1 MKKIG
6 TLYLDMDGVIADF
19 FPELVNFYK
28 AKFPH
33 IQHWKD
39 IPSTEDI
46 VKGLSGTDFFY
57 RLPIF
62 PTTKKLLKLIHEMTK
77 GNWSILS
84 TPLKGDERNSIYWKN
99 RWLDKLLEDKELIG
113 VKPQTRNY
121 SHHKFLYAKTHSL
134 PNLLIDD
141 RPQNIE
147 WFIEKGGKGI
157 RYQANESKWNKL
169 ITKLEKEIV

>member
-6 TLYLDMDGVIADF
+6 TVYLDMDGVLADF

-39 IPSTEDI
+39 IPSSEDT
-46 VKGLSGTDFFY
+46 VRGLSGTDFFY

-62 PTTKKLLKLIHEMTK
+62 PTTKKLLKLVHEMTE
-77 GNWSILS
+77 GSWSILS
-84 TPLKGDERNSIYWKN
+84 TPLRGDERNSSYWKN
-99 RWLDKLLEDKELIG
+99 RWLDKLLEDEELQG
-113 VKPQTRNY
+113 VKPQTRIY
-121 SHHKFLYAKTHSL
+121 SHHKFLYAKAHSL

-141 RPQNIE
+141 RPQNVDD
-147 WFIEKGGKGI
+147 FIKSGGVGI
-157 RYQANESKWNKL
+157 RYQANESKWSKL
-169 ITKLEKEIV
+169 ITKLEKEIM